1 MATSSALRF
10 AAQTDS
16 TTSLLAIVDL
26 VRTGAARTKPELG
39 RATGLG
45 RGVITQRLDQATEM
59 GYLEESTFGPSSGG
73 RAPRTL
79 RFRAERGLILVCA
92 AGGLHLRVGIAD
104 LDGVVLARAHRDWD
118 ISSGPEATIAAGTA
132 MLDALLAER
141 DDDVPVW
148 GVGVGLPG
156 PVEFDSGRPV
166 APPIMPGWNG
176 YDVRTPFVD
185 HYGAP
190 VWVDNDSNL
199 LALSERRRQRWGARA
214 DLIYFKVGTGIGA
227 ALLTRGVLHRGA
239 SGAAG
244 DIGHV
249 RVTDGTH
256 LCRCGKVGCLEAEA
270 GGWALVRDA
279 RAAVAEGR
287 SDALAA
293 RLEESGDITP
303 VDISIAAQ
311 NGDPVSIELIRL
323 SARLAG
329 ESIATLVNV
338 FNPTAIVL
346 GGAVAASG
354 EMFLAGVR
362 QRVYEL
368 SLPLATRDLQMV
380 RSIGDEDEPLTGGA
394 EMVREQL
401 FDVSFPRWI
410 ADGRPSVEA
419 MSVSS

>member
-73 RAPRTL
+73 RAAHPEVPGRARPDPRL
-79 RFRAERGLILVCA
+79 RGR
-92 AGGLHLRVGIAD
+92 GLHLRVGIAD

-199 LALSERRRQRWGARA
+199 LALSERRRQRWVPA
-214 DLIYFKVGTGIGA
+214 
-227 ALLTRGVLHRGA
+227 
-239 SGAAG
+239 
-244 DIGHV
+244 
-249 RVTDGTH
+249 
-256 LCRCGKVGCLEAEA
+256 
-270 GGWALVRDA
+270 
-279 RAAVAEGR
+279 
-287 SDALAA
+287 
-293 RLEESGDITP
+293 
-303 VDISIAAQ
+303 
-311 NGDPVSIELIRL
+311 
-323 SARLAG
+323 
-329 ESIATLVNV
+329 
-338 FNPTAIVL
+338 PT
-346 GGAVAASG
+346 
-354 EMFLAGVR
+354 
-362 QRVYEL
+362 
-368 SLPLATRDLQMV
+368 
-380 RSIGDEDEPLTGGA
+380 
-394 EMVREQL
+394 
-401 FDVSFPRWI
+401 
-410 ADGRPSVEA
+410 
-419 MSVSS
+419 